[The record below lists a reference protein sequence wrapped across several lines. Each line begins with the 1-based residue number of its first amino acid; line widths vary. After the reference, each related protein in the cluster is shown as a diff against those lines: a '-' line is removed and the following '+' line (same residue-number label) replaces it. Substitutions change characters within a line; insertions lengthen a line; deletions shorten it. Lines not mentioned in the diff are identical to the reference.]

1 MDNKKYILGLYEKSM
16 PNNLTWVEKLTE
28 AKVAGYDQ
36 VEISIDESKPRLDR
50 LYNHELIDEIKDA
63 IREVGLPIRSMC
75 LSGHR
80 KYPLG
85 SHNINIQEKSL
96 DIFYRA
102 VDLADE
108 IGVKIIQLA
117 GYDVY
122 YEEGDENTYK
132 YFLKNLEKGIK
143 YASSKGILCG
153 FETMET
159 PFMNSVSKAMKIVN
173 IINSPYCKVYPDLGN
188 ITNSSKS
195 EKHSL
200 YEDINSGR
208 GNLLAAHLKETKPG
222 IFRDVEFGDGHVDFE
237 KGIKALWDQGVRF
250 YNLEFWYNEKT
261 DFHEKLKSNR
271 EYVMK
276 YLDKQI

>member
-159 PFMNSVSKAMKIVN
+159 PFMNSVSKAMNIVN

-200 YEDINSGR
+200 NEDINSGR